1 MFSKYKLLT
10 IGSPENSQDWWSGN
24 LKYTKHK
31 FPHGEAKTQRKKEKK
46 IVKTKQNTHI
56 FQMAKI
62 AKIKG
67 PSTTVSK
74 RPRQI
79 LKSSEEFA
87 EVKIKWLL
95 NIWKDTKSHS

>member
-1 MFSKYKLLT
+1 M
-10 IGSPENSQDWWSGN
+10 
-24 LKYTKHK
+24 
-31 FPHGEAKTQRKKEKK
+31 AKT
-46 IVKTKQNTHI
+46 
-56 FQMAKI
+56 

-95 NIWKDTKSHS
+95 NI